1 MSESVHAHREAFN
14 LLCDQLIG
22 TGIGRQVF
30 SSAVFT
36 GSVIKVE
43 SSAGSFQNIIEWETW
58 QRVKETKFAKWFA
71 PCEHISPC
79 GSLLIMA
86 KTAPALEYPEQMPA
100 FLTDFKRANYGMLN
114 GNLVCHDYGTN
125 LLFEN
130 GMTKRLK
137 KVEWWD
143 L

>member
-1 MSESVHAHREAFN
+1 MSEYVHAHREAFN

-30 SSAVFT
+30 SSAVFKDA
-36 GSVIKVE
+36 VIKVE

-58 QRVKETKFAKWFA
+58 QRIKETKFAKWFA
-71 PCEHISPC
+71 PCVHISPC

-86 KTAPALEYPEQMPA
+86 KTVPALEYPEQMPA

-114 GNLVCHDYGTN
+114 GQFVCHDYGTN

-130 GMTKRLK
+130 GMTKRMK